1 MGFLKDNKIKDYTL
15 LHCVSSYPTKL
26 ADADL
31 KKIIHFKNTL
41 GLNMGY
47 SDHTGNIIAPMLALT
62 KNISFLECHVKDTV
76 SLFNPD
82 HSSSISL
89 EELNFLS
96 KFKKKFYESEKNFK
110 HDNKDKIAKLLYKNR
125 LLFSKS
131 LCLKKNKKKG
141 ELIKFSDLT
150 MKKPG
155 NGLKLRQV
163 NKILN
168 KKLKINKSSLRLLK
182 LSDFEK

>member
-1 MGFLKDNKIKDYTL
+1 MKDRVGF
-15 LHCVSSYPTKL
+15 
-26 ADADL
+26 
-31 KKIIHFKNTL
+31 
-41 GLNMGY
+41 
-47 SDHTGNIIAPMLALT
+47 
-62 KNISFLECHVKDTV
+62 
-76 SLFNPD
+76 FNPD
-82 HSSSISL
+82 YSSSISL
-89 EELNFLS
+89 KDLNFLCE
-96 KFKKKFYESEKNFK
+96 FKKKFYESEKNFK

-131 LCLKKNKKKG
+131 LCLKENKKKG
-141 ELIKFSDLT
+141 ELITFSDLT